1 MSFSLK
7 TLQSSTSNEPDPD
20 NAGVG
25 KLVCLHICISC
36 ILHLKTPEVISQN
49 VVFFMNYINVLTIAG
64 SDSGGGAGIQADLKT
79 FSALGCFGTSVITA
93 VTAQNTMGVR
103 SVHGI
108 PAEMIKDQL
117 QAVLEDIL
125 PVAIK
130 IGMINRAE
138 VVQVIEKELKAYNQ
152 SVPVILDPV
161 MVATSGHRLIEPDT
175 VNQLIEKLFPMVSLV
190 TPNIDEAIILSG
202 QEIHNLDDM
211 ISAGKKIVGK
221 GAKAVLVKGGHLA
234 GPIIYDVLISGTEN
248 PVVLESAFISS
259 KNLHGTGCT
268 LSSAIAAEMAKG
280 NNLLSAIKNA
290 KNYISNALQA
300 GSEVKTGQGNGSLN
314 HFFNPLK
321 LIVQ

>member
-1 MSFSLK
+1 MKSL
-7 TLQSSTSNEPDPD
+7 
-20 NAGVG
+20 A
-25 KLVCLHICISC
+25 
-36 ILHLKTPEVISQN
+36 
-49 VVFFMNYINVLTIAG
+49 MNYIHVLTIAG

-93 VTAQNTMGVR
+93 VTAQNTLGVR

-117 QAVLEDIL
+117 QAVLDDIA

-161 MVATSGHRLIEPDT
+161 MVATCGHRLIEPDT
-175 VNQLIEKLFPMVSLV
+175 VNQLVEKLFPIVSLV

-202 QEIHNLDDM
+202 QEINNLDDM
-211 ISAGKKIVGK
+211 IAAGEKIIGK
-221 GAKAVLVKGGHLA
+221 GANAVLIKGGHLT
-234 GPIIYDVLISGTEN
+234 GPVIYDVFIRGKDA
-248 PVVLESAFISS
+248 PVVLESAFIAS

-290 KNYISNALQA
+290 KNYISEALQT
-300 GSEVKTGQGNGSLN
+300 GSEVKTGEGNGPLN
-314 HFFNPLK
+314 HFFEPLK
-321 LIVQ
+321 LIIQ

>member
-1 MSFSLK
+1 
-7 TLQSSTSNEPDPD
+7 
-20 NAGVG
+20 
-25 KLVCLHICISC
+25 
-36 ILHLKTPEVISQN
+36 
-49 VVFFMNYINVLTIAG
+49 MNYINVLTIAG

-108 PAEMIKDQL
+108 PGEIIKDQI
-117 QAVLEDIL
+117 QAVLEDIK

-138 VVQVIEKELKAYNQ
+138 VVQVIERELKAYDR

-161 MVATSGHRLIEPDT
+161 MVATSGDRLIEPDT
-175 VNQLIEKLFPMVSLV
+175 ITQLIERLFPLVSLV

-202 QEIHNLDDM
+202 QEIYSLDDM
-211 ISAGKKIVGK
+211 IAAGRKIIEK
-221 GAKAVLVKGGHLA
+221 GAKAVLIKGGHLL
-234 GPIIYDVLISGTEN
+234 GPVIYDVFISEN
-248 PVVLESAFISS
+248 DDPVVLESAFISS

-280 NNLLSAIKNA
+280 NNLLAAIKNA
-290 KNYISNALQA
+290 KNYISQALQS
-300 GSEVKTGQGNGSLN
+300 GCDVKTGRGNGPLN

-321 LIVQ
+321 LIIQ

>member
-1 MSFSLK
+1 MK
-7 TLQSSTSNEPDPD
+7 
-20 NAGVG
+20 
-25 KLVCLHICISC
+25 
-36 ILHLKTPEVISQN
+36 
-49 VVFFMNYINVLTIAG
+49 YINVLTIAG

-93 VTAQNTMGVR
+93 VTAQNTLGVR

-117 QAVLEDIL
+117 QAVLEDIS

-138 VVQVIEKELKAYNQ
+138 VVAVIETELKIYNND
-152 SVPVILDPV
+152 VPVILDPV

-175 VNQLIEKLFPMVSLV
+175 VSQLVEKLFPIVSLV

-202 QEIHNLDDM
+202 LPIHNLDDM
-211 ISAGKKIVGK
+211 IAAGRKIIEK
-221 GAKAVLVKGGHLA
+221 GANAVLVKGGHLS
-234 GPIIYDVLISGTEN
+234 GPVIYDVFISGDEA
-248 PVVLESAFISS
+248 PVVLESSFIAS

-280 NNLLSAIKNA
+280 NDLLNAIKNA
-290 KNYISNALQA
+290 KSYISEALQS
-300 GSEVKTGQGNGSLN
+300 GSKVKTGQGNGPLN

-321 LIVQ
+321 LIIQ

>member
-1 MSFSLK
+1 MKSL
-7 TLQSSTSNEPDPD
+7 
-20 NAGVG
+20 A
-25 KLVCLHICISC
+25 
-36 ILHLKTPEVISQN
+36 
-49 VVFFMNYINVLTIAG
+49 MNYIHVLTIAG

-93 VTAQNTMGVR
+93 VTAQNTLGVR

-117 QAVLEDIL
+117 QAVLDDIA

-175 VNQLIEKLFPMVSLV
+175 VNQLVEKLFPIVSLV

-202 QEIHNLDDM
+202 QAIHNLDDM
-211 ISAGKKIVGK
+211 IAAGRKIIEK
-221 GAKAVLVKGGHLA
+221 GANAVLIKGGHLI
-234 GPIIYDVLISGTEN
+234 GPMIYDVFIYGKDA
-248 PVVLESAFISS
+248 PVVLESAFITS

-290 KNYISNALQA
+290 KNYISQALQT
-300 GSEVKTGQGNGSLN
+300 GSEVKTGEGNGPLN
-314 HFFNPLK
+314 HFFEPLK
-321 LIVQ
+321 LIIQ

>member
-1 MSFSLK
+1 
-7 TLQSSTSNEPDPD
+7 
-20 NAGVG
+20 
-25 KLVCLHICISC
+25 
-36 ILHLKTPEVISQN
+36 
-49 VVFFMNYINVLTIAG
+49 MNYINVLTIAG

-103 SVHGI
+103 AVHGI

-117 QAVLEDIL
+117 QAVLEDIA

-138 VVQVIEKELKAYNQ
+138 VVQVIEKEIKAYTKQ
-152 SVPVILDPV
+152 VPVILDPV

-175 VNQLIEKLFPMVSLV
+175 INELIAKLFPIVSLV
-190 TPNIDEAIILSG
+190 TPNIDEAVILAD
-202 QEIHNLDDM
+202 QEIYNLDDM
-211 ISAGKKIVGK
+211 IAAGRKIIEK
-221 GAKAVLVKGGHLA
+221 GAKAVFVKGGHLA
-234 GPIIYDVLISGTEN
+234 GPVIYDVLIAGN
-248 PVVLESAFISS
+248 DAPVILESAFINS

-280 NNLLSAIKNA
+280 NDLLAAIKNA

-300 GSEVKTGQGNGSLN
+300 GSEVKTGQGNGPLN

-321 LIVQ
+321 LIIQ

>member
-1 MSFSLK
+1 
-7 TLQSSTSNEPDPD
+7 
-20 NAGVG
+20 
-25 KLVCLHICISC
+25 
-36 ILHLKTPEVISQN
+36 
-49 VVFFMNYINVLTIAG
+49 MNYINVLTIAG

-117 QAVLEDIL
+117 QAVLDDIA

-138 VVQVIEKELKAYNQ
+138 VVQVIEKELKTYNQ
-152 SVPVILDPV
+152 YVPVILDPV
-161 MVATSGHRLIEPDT
+161 MVATSGDRLIEPDT
-175 VNQLIEKLFPMVSLV
+175 VIELVGKLFPLVTLV

-202 QEIHNLDDM
+202 QEIHNLADM
-211 ISAGKKIVGK
+211 ITAGRKIIGK
-221 GAKAVLVKGGHLA
+221 GAKAVLIKGGHLI
-234 GPIIYDVLISGTEN
+234 GPIIYDVFISGN
-248 PVVLESAFISS
+248 DAPVVLESAFITS

-280 NNLLSAIKNA
+280 NALLVAIKNA
-290 KNYISNALQA
+290 KDYISQALQA
-300 GSEVKTGQGNGSLN
+300 GCEVKTGKGNGPLN
-314 HFFNPLK
+314 HFFEPLK
-321 LIVQ
+321 LIIQ

>member
-1 MSFSLK
+1 MKSL
-7 TLQSSTSNEPDPD
+7 
-20 NAGVG
+20 A
-25 KLVCLHICISC
+25 
-36 ILHLKTPEVISQN
+36 
-49 VVFFMNYINVLTIAG
+49 MNYINVLTIAG

-117 QAVLEDIL
+117 QAVLEDIV

-138 VVQVIEKELKAYNQ
+138 VVQVIENELKTYNQ
-152 SVPVILDPV
+152 YVPVILDPV
-161 MVATSGHRLIEPDT
+161 MVATSGDRLIEPDT
-175 VNQLIEKLFPMVSLV
+175 VTQLVEKLFPLVTLV

-202 QEIHNLDDM
+202 QEVHNLDDM
-211 ISAGKKIVGK
+211 IAAGRKIIKK
-221 GAKAVLVKGGHLA
+221 GAKAVLIKGGHLI
-234 GPIIYDVLISGTEN
+234 GPIIYDVFISGN
-248 PVVLESAFISS
+248 DAPVILESAFIAS

-280 NNLLSAIKNA
+280 NTLLIAIKNA
-290 KNYISNALQA
+290 KNYISQALQT
-300 GSEVKTGQGNGSLN
+300 GSEVKTGRGNGPLN
-314 HFFNPLK
+314 HFFEPLK
-321 LIVQ
+321 LIIQ

>member
-1 MSFSLK
+1 MK
-7 TLQSSTSNEPDPD
+7 
-20 NAGVG
+20 
-25 KLVCLHICISC
+25 
-36 ILHLKTPEVISQN
+36 
-49 VVFFMNYINVLTIAG
+49 YINVLTIAG

-103 SVHGI
+103 SVFGI
-108 PAEMIKDQL
+108 PAAMIKDQI
-117 QAVLEDIL
+117 QAVLEDIK

-138 VVQVIEKELKAYNQ
+138 VVQVIEKELKAYNH

-175 VNQLIEKLFPMVSLV
+175 VKQLVEKLFPIVNLV

-202 QEIHNLDDM
+202 LGINNLDEM
-211 ISAGKKIVGK
+211 IAAGYKIIEK
-221 GAKAVLVKGGHLA
+221 GAKAVLIKGGHLL
-234 GPIIYDVLISGTEN
+234 GPTIYDVFILGNET
-248 PVVLESAFISS
+248 PVVLESAYIVS

-280 NNLLSAIKNA
+280 HDLLPAIKIA
-290 KNYISNALQA
+290 KHYISAALQA
-300 GSEVKTGQGNGSLN
+300 GSEITTGYGNGPLN
-314 HFFNPLK
+314 HFFDPLK
-321 LIVQ
+321 LIIQ

>member
-1 MSFSLK
+1 MSLSAQVAYHAF
-7 TLQSSTSNEPDPD
+7 
-20 NAGVG
+20 
-25 KLVCLHICISC
+25 CI
-36 ILHLKTPEVISQN
+36 LKTPEVIHTQKE
-49 VVFFMNYINVLTIAG
+49 VFFMNYINVLTIAG

-108 PAEMIKDQL
+108 PAEIIKDQL

-152 SVPVILDPV
+152 HVPVILDPV
-161 MVATSGHRLIEPDT
+161 MVATSGHRLIEHGT
-175 VNQLIEKLFPMVSLV
+175 VNQLIKRLFPIVSVV

-202 QEIHNLDDM
+202 QEINTLDDM
-211 ISAGKKIVGK
+211 VAAGKKIVLK

-234 GPIIYDVLISGTEN
+234 GPVIYDVLIDGKDE
-248 PVVLESAFISS
+248 PVILESNFINS

-268 LSSAIAAEMAKG
+268 LSSAIAAGMAKG
-280 NNLLSAIKNA
+280 QDLLAAVKYA
-290 KNYISNALQA
+290 KHYICNALEA
-300 GSEVKTGQGNGSLN
+300 GSQVKTGQGNGPLN

-321 LIVQ
+321 LMIK

>member
-1 MSFSLK
+1 
-7 TLQSSTSNEPDPD
+7 
-20 NAGVG
+20 
-25 KLVCLHICISC
+25 
-36 ILHLKTPEVISQN
+36 
-49 VVFFMNYINVLTIAG
+49 MNYINVLTIAG

-108 PAEMIKDQL
+108 PSEMIKDQL
-117 QAVLEDIL
+117 QAVLEDIS
-125 PVAIK
+125 PIAIK

-138 VVQVIEKELKAYNQ
+138 VVQVIENELKAYYHI
-152 SVPVILDPV
+152 PVILDPV

-175 VNQLIEKLFPMVSLV
+175 INQLIEKLFPVVTLV
-190 TPNIDEAIILSG
+190 TPNIDEAVILSD

-211 ISAGKKIVGK
+211 IAAGRKIVGK

-234 GPIIYDVLISGTEN
+234 GPVIYDVYINGN
-248 PVVLESAFISS
+248 NDPVVLESNFIQS

-280 NNLLSAIKNA
+280 NNLPAAIKNA
-290 KNYISNALQA
+290 KDYIGKALQF
-300 GSEVKTGQGNGSLN
+300 GSSVETGKGNGPLN
-314 HFFNPLK
+314 HFFDPLK
-321 LIVQ
+321 LIIQ